1 MKTRQS
7 GNLFYFFILN
17 FALFSGYANA
27 QAPPDHDGLLNG
39 EGMGQAQYAEMN
51 GYPGPKHIL
60 DLVDKLKLSDA
71 QKKSIQEIYQEM
83 NARVKELG
91 KRIIGVEEEMHEAFR
106 TGLVNESSVRD
117 DAEQIGRMRGKLRA
131 VHLIAHIKAKK
142 LMTDDQIALYTK
154 LRAEEQSPSSKTTQH
169 KH

>member
-1 MKTRQS
+1 MKTQQS
-7 GNLFYFFILN
+7 SSLFFIFN
-17 FALFSGYANA
+17 FALVSVFANA
-27 QAPPDHDGLLNG
+27 QVPPDRDGLLNG

-60 DLVDKLKLSDA
+60 DLADKLKLTDT

-83 NARVKELG
+83 SLRAKELG

-131 VHLIAHIKAKK
+131 VHLIAHIRAKK
-142 LMTDDQIALYTK
+142 FMTDDQIALYTK
-154 LRAEEQSPSSKTTQH
+154 LRAEEQNSSSKATQH
-169 KH
+169 QH